1 MDFPYEL
8 RSISKHRETCNYPLA
23 WALQGEKEKEKKR
36 KDNQKMEARWW
47 SLENRCHPSL
57 ERMGFESPSSE
68 RVHFEGA
75 RRRKGKEE
83 KMHSERLR
91 RKGNEKNESNK

>member
-1 MDFPYEL
+1 MMIIVRKKVP
-8 RSISKHRETCNYPLA
+8 SI
-23 WALQGEKEKEKKR
+23 EK
-36 KDNQKMEARWW
+36 ARWW